1 MTMGEC
7 AVRDQR
13 NPIID
18 GVCAGCGARVREPLS
33 VLTMPDDSC
42 PLCSA
47 GASIRRALLAVRGE
61 ALDWSTRLFSIECS
75 ERWARGASE
84 RADDEG
90 RDDLAAKLRGCESGL
105 AHGGDAIRALIQT
118 RARLAEVE
126 AERDAARAGVEEL
139 RLTLAAEQGRPE
151 GAPAGWEWTG
161 GMWRRNG
168 YPHAVTARHYG
179 PTNQDQPWQWEVWD
193 TRPALDV
200 RLLGKG
206 YAPTARAAMLAADA
220 VKP

>member
-84 RADDEG
+84 RADEDG
-90 RDDLAAKLRGCESGL
+90 RDDLAAKLRGCKSGL

-151 GAPAGWEWTG
+151 WAPSEGWRWCDGVWSKDFPHGHHVRIMLAAGAG
-161 GMWRRNG
+161 GSIMHVHHATEPHRRI
-168 YPHAVTARHYG
+168 AA
-179 PTNQDQPWQWEVWD
+179 DS
-193 TRPALDV
+193 
-200 RLLGKG
+200 
-206 YAPTARAAMLAADA
+206 ARAAMIAADKA
-220 VKP
+220 TT

>member
-75 ERWARGASE
+75 
-84 RADDEG
+84 
-90 RDDLAAKLRGCESGL
+90 
-105 AHGGDAIRALIQT
+105 
-118 RARLAEVE
+118 
-126 AERDAARAGVEEL
+126 
-139 RLTLAAEQGRPE
+139 
-151 GAPAGWEWTG
+151 
-161 GMWRRNG
+161 
-168 YPHAVTARHYG
+168 
-179 PTNQDQPWQWEVWD
+179 
-193 TRPALDV
+193 
-200 RLLGKG
+200 
-206 YAPTARAAMLAADA
+206 
-220 VKP
+220 

>member
-139 RLTLAAEQGRPE
+139 RLTLAAERELVARVFRTIHMGRRHLPLWAHVADVFAHGSTLSRELCRRMGYDPE
-151 GAPAGWEWTG
+151 QEVG
-161 GMWRRNG
+161 GR
-168 YPHAVTARHYG
+168 
-179 PTNQDQPWQWEVWD
+179 
-193 TRPALDV
+193 
-200 RLLGKG
+200 K
-206 YAPTARAAMLAADA
+206 RAAMIAADKA
-220 VKP
+220 TT